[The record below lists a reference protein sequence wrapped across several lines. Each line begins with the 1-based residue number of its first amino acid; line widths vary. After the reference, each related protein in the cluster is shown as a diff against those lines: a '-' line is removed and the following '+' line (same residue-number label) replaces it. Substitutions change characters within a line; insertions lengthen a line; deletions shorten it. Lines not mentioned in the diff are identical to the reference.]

1 MPVEFWWWIEPLWLT
16 GFLTVVIFGTIGAI
30 REKIKHSYEDIVS
43 DILMALAIG
52 PWCICALSVIAWL
65 AINVLVLIWR

>member
-1 MPVEFWWWIEPLWLT
+1 MPIEFWWWIEPLWLT

-30 REKIKHSYEDIVS
+30 REKIKPSYKDIVS
-43 DILMALAIG
+43 DILAALAIG

-65 AINVLVLIWR
+65 VINALVLIWR